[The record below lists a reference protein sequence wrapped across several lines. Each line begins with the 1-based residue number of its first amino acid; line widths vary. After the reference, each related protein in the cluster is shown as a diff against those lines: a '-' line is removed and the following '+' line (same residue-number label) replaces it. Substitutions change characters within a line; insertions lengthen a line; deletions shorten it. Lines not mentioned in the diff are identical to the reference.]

1 MTDWY
6 TSRSRDDFL
15 TVRDW
20 LYYRRFI
27 SLVLAD
33 EAEDKDGCEDEDTGE
48 DEDTETRYGRLLRT
62 QKCVAGAEYE
72 CELIYLN
79 Q

>member
-20 LYYRRFI
+20 LYYRRMI

-33 EAEDKDGCEDEDTGE
+33 EAEDKDGCEDEDTE
-48 DEDTETRYGRLLRT
+48 ARYSRLLRT
-62 QKCVAGAEYE
+62 QKCVAGAIYE
-72 CELIYLN
+72 CELFYLN